1 MKNSL
6 SRYDKLFDYYSEGVA
21 IHEMIFDGQDNPVD
35 YRIIEIN
42 AAYEKILSLKR
53 KETIGKLA
61 SELYGSTDPPYLDL
75 YHNVVAQGNSR
86 SFETFYAPMNMYFD
100 ITVVP
105 LDDTSF
111 ATIFFDITHRKIIEE
126 QLQSSEAHYRAL
138 VDNSADPIY
147 VMQDNKY
154 IAINKSW
161 ERLFGYTK
169 EEVVSTDFDYY
180 KQIIARESRDYVTQ
194 RIKQRAAGKSVDPFY
209 SFVAKTKD
217 GRLLKIEASVTD
229 ITWNGKPAIQGMYHD
244 VTDRET
250 AKAELELSNK
260 LQSVLYNIAAAADD
274 DEDLKTLFQSI
285 HQCLKEIID
294 VTNFYIA
301 FYDSDKEMISFP
313 YYIDEKDKPPKPHK
327 PLKGLTEYVLS
338 NRKPL
343 FIDKKGIS
351 ALKRTGAVSVEGT
364 TSELWLG
371 SPLMVKREIIGIVAV
386 QSYRDPTL
394 YNKNDLKILQFVSNQ
409 IAKVISRKHEE
420 EKVRRSEE
428 KHRLLSEQLY
438 ESNNIKELLL
448 DVITHD
454 LRNPAGVIS
463 GMVELLKEEIEDNEM
478 LDYIRESSNTILDV
492 ITNATTLS
500 KLSIG
505 EKIVIDEIDII
516 PIIKQIVNESS
527 ALLQSNNL
535 ELEMK
540 LPEKLFVRAN
550 PIIKEVV
557 RNYLINAMKYGNTG
571 KKITIE
577 AKRGKSST
585 KLFVDDYGESLSKD
599 DFDRIFDRGF
609 RLSKKT
615 VRGSGLGLAIVKRI
629 AEAHSGSARG
639 EPLKPVGNRFIIELP
654 INN

>member
-1 MKNSL
+1 MKNIP
-6 SRYDKLFDYYSEGVA
+6 SRYDKLFDHYSEGVA
-21 IHEMIFDGQDNPVD
+21 IHEMIFDDQENPID
-35 YRIIEIN
+35 YRIIDIN
-42 AAYEKILSLKR
+42 AAYVLILNLKR
-53 KETIGKLA
+53 EDTIGKLA
-61 SELYGSTDPPYLDL
+61 SELYGSNEPPYLDI
-75 YHNVVAQGNSR
+75 YNNVLSLSKSR
-86 SFETFYAPMNMYFD
+86 SFETFYAPMNMHFH

-105 LDDTSF
+105 LDNTSF
-111 ATIFFDITHRKIIEE
+111 ATIFFDISKRKAIEE
-126 QLQSSEAHYRAL
+126 RLQSSEAHYRAL

-147 VMQDNKY
+147 VMQDNKF
-154 IAINKSW
+154 IMINKSW
-161 ERLFGYTK
+161 ERLFEYAKK
-169 EEVVSTDFDYY
+169 EVADPDFDYV
-180 KQIIARESRDYVTQ
+180 KQVIAQESQEFVAQ
-194 RIKQRAAGKSVDPFY
+194 RIKLRAIGKSVDPFY
-209 SFVAKTKD
+209 SFFAKTKR
-217 GRLLKIEASVTD
+217 GKILKIEASVTD
-229 ITWNGKPAIQGMYHD
+229 ITWNGKPAVQGMYHD

-250 AKAELELSNK
+250 AKTELKLSNK
-260 LQSVLYNIAAAADD
+260 LQSVLYKIAAAAND
-274 DEDLKTLFQSI
+274 DENLNSLFQSI
-285 HQCLKEIID
+285 HQSLKEILD

-301 FYDSDKEMISFP
+301 FYDSDEDIISFP
-313 YYIDEKDKPPKPHK
+313 YYIDEKDEPPEPHK

-338 NRKPL
+338 NRKSL
-343 FIDKKGIS
+343 FIDKNGIS
-351 ALKRTGAVSVEGT
+351 ALKKTGAVSVEGT

-371 SPLMVKREIIGIVAV
+371 SPLIVKGEIIGIVAV
-386 QSYRDPTL
+386 QSYTDPTL

-409 IAKVISRKHEE
+409 VAKVISRKREE

-463 GMVELLKEEIEDNEM
+463 GMVELLKEEIDNNE
-478 LDYIRESSNTILDV
+478 LIDYISESSNSILDV

-527 ALLQSNNL
+527 TLLQSNNI
-535 ELEMK
+535 ELVLK
-540 LPEKLFVRAN
+540 LPEKLYVNAN

-557 RNYLINAMKYGNTG
+557 RNYLINAIKYGNAG

-577 AKRGKSST
+577 AKHNKSST
-585 KLFVDDYGESLSKD
+585 KLYIDDYGKSLSKD
-599 DFDRIFDRGF
+599 DFVRIFDRGF

-629 AEAHSGSARG
+629 AEAHGGTARG
-639 EPLKPVGNRFIIELP
+639 EPLAPKGNRFILELP
-654 INN
+654 GN